1 MTTIKPSQPP
11 AFDDHPAVLVI
22 DDSPDVHRLLKARL
36 RHEELD
42 LRAATSGKAGIDAA
56 KGSKPAIILLDLDMP
71 DMDGFEVLRVLKNDP
86 TTVHIPVIVLSGLQS
101 SQDKVTAFDLG
112 AVDYITKPFN
122 LTELRVRVR
131 SALRMH
137 RLVQM
142 LAQLAQIDGLT
153 GLWNRAHFD
162 KRWSDEIASGQRHQ
176 RSLSLAMI
184 DVDHFKSI
192 NDTYGHPAGDAVLQG
207 MARIVQRECR
217 QEDIACRYGGEE
229 FALIMPDTTPADAII
244 VCERMRTALA
254 EVVWPRHPERT
265 ITVSM
270 GLAGSSAPA
279 ALSAAEWIE
288 AADRN
293 LYTAKKSGRNRV
305 VMSDVCSGSTLAKAG

>member
-1 MTTIKPSQPP
+1 MTIKTPQ
-11 AFDDHPAVLVI
+11 FDDSNPGVLVI

-42 LRAATSGKAGIDAA
+42 LRAATSGQGGIAAA
-56 KGSKPAIILLDLDMP
+56 KEGKPAIILLDLDMP

-86 TTVHIPVIVLSGLQS
+86 ATVQIPVIVLSGLQS
-101 SQDKVTAFDLG
+101 AQDKVTAFDLG

-131 SALRMH
+131 SALKMH

-142 LAQLAQIDGLT
+142 LGQLAQVDGLT
-153 GLWNRAHFD
+153 GLWNGAHFEA
-162 KRWSDEIASGQRHQ
+162 RWADEVAGCQRHG
-176 RSLSLAMI
+176 RALSLAMI

-217 QEDIACRYGGEE
+217 QEDVACRYGGEE
-229 FALIMPDTTPADAII
+229 FALIMPDTRPADALV
-244 VCERMRTALA
+244 VCERMRNALA
-254 EVVWPRHPERT
+254 EVVWPRHPERS
-265 ITVSM
+265 ITVSV
-270 GLAGSSAPA
+270 GLAGSGGAACTVSAP
-279 ALSAAEWIE
+279 EWVE
-288 AADRN
+288 AADRS
-293 LYTAKKSGRNRV
+293 LYSAKKTGLNRV
-305 VMSDVCSGSTLAKAG
+305 VMVELANGSTLAKAG